1 LRFFHPNTPCDK
13 NRIQI
18 AENRKQMTDTGNQI
32 TWIANSRAL
41 LIILS
46 SIERCPAPCALPFP
60 DFPPGRMP
68 LWLPAR
74 RGRRP
79 HSKFLFTTFRLP
91 PSQFLIHKIISF
103 SQNCDP
109 KSFFPAFRI
118 PNSDLFYMPYALFIR
133 NS

>member
-46 SIERCPAPCALPFP
+46 SIERCPTPCALPFP
-60 DFPPGRMP
+60 DFPPGQ
-68 LWLPAR
+68 
-74 RGRRP
+74 RP
-79 HSKFLFTTFRLP
+79 YGFRLGETGG
-91 PSQFLIHKIISF
+91 
-103 SQNCDP
+103 
-109 KSFFPAFRI
+109 RI
-118 PNSDLFYMPYALFIR
+118 PNSYLPHSDFRPL